1 MPDIYTPRPDIVMRF
16 LKEAGFE
23 SQVQPTILK
32 DRPRDITYRFRT
44 GDTYVEFY
52 VHDIKA
58 LPEPPGPLFE
68 PASAAGGA
76 LVGAALTAAV
86 GWWFVRRRIV

>member
-1 MPDIYTPRPDIVMRF
+1 MPDIYTPRPDIVTRF

-32 DRPRDITYRFRT
+32 DRPKEITYRFRT
-44 GDTYVEFY
+44 KDTYVEFY

-58 LPEPPGPLFE
+58 LPERPKPMFE
-68 PASAAGGA
+68 PASAVGGA
-76 LVGAALTAAV
+76 LVGAAVVAAV
-86 GWWFVRRRIV
+86 GWWFVRRRTV